1 MPVDVLHR
9 DRRQVPALPH
19 SRAELGHHQG
29 VSAQFLKEVAVDGQ
43 TIGAQYVRQ
52 DLGECALRARQRI
65 GAPLL
70 SHRTLRGSHVGSL
83 GKCVFHASSAHG
95 PGRNEPTTLS
105 SPCWSARSL
114 TSLPTARSRIPSPK
128 GLNTQTFPEPFLA
141 GLRPLR
147 ISGKAQRMNFL
158 CPTSCSA
165 RCTEVWARQ
174 T

>member
-1 MPVDVLHR
+1 MPVDVFHG
-9 DRRQVPALPH
+9 DRRQVPSLPH
-19 SRAELGHHQG
+19 SRAEPGHHQG
-29 VSAQFLKEVAVDGQ
+29 VSAQLIEEVAVDGQ
-43 TIGAQYVRQ
+43 TIDAQNLRQ
-52 DLGECALRARQRI
+52 DLGEGAFGARHRV

-70 SHRTLRGSHVGSL
+70 SHRTFGGSDLSAL

-95 PGRNEPTTLS
+95 PGRNEPTTVS

-114 TSLPTARSRIPSPK
+114 TSLPTARSRIPSPN
-128 GLNTQTFPEPFLA
+128 GLNTQTFAEPFLA

-147 ISGKAQRMNFL
+147 MSGKAQRMNFL